1 MRRANAIIA
10 TDCDKLKAGGNVEEE
25 IYPLNGP
32 NGPLVKMVVADGEA
46 KKYIWWEI
54 REDVYYF
61 GRRSV

>member
-1 MRRANAIIA
+1 
-10 TDCDKLKAGGNVEEE
+10 VEEE

-61 GRRSV
+61 GSTVCMKLYCR